1 MTTSGL
7 VVGGFVYVLIAQIRG
22 IRSMDP
28 RWEQFARTLSTHLF
42 RIAVLAAG
50 LSGCLLWLVFVSVH
64 PAAAAE
70 LLKIFEI
77 PAYIGWL
84 LLLASTISL
93 FIYINTWSRWRE
105 NISLHLLAGS
115 IAAAGLWL
123 AMAVP
128 ISAGAFSLTPHFWL
142 NTFSTRD
149 AVFNP
154 SFAPT
159 YLVWSSWSLAMA
171 GGAGMLWAINQRDDI
186 WRAVLIEWLGKWAA
200 AASLACA
207 ASMMWWIFILFFEGL
222 PVITLAGGIAAAA
235 VGLGLILIFWAGRR
249 PKSFGKLPVAIVA
262 AALLIQAGGIQ
273 SIRSTSPG
281 PFLIQGHMFRNGILI
296 SDIGKLAAS
305 GLWKPAPWRADD
317 SPPDKLALGA
327 FSFRAQCFLC
337 HSGWTNK
344 RGMPSLSGI
353 KYLGDAYRFLGEL
366 PARHPALP
374 VLAGSEREKL
384 ALAHYI
390 EARLAESGAALA
402 VRAPEP
408 PPAPV
413 KVKKPALVAPQKD
426 DPKQQAAPSS
436 GKRSEEEKPA
446 PAEPAPA
453 SEVEKSASPTE
464 AAEPEKSGPKPPAQG
479 ESPPAEAAS
488 DGTRKA
494 PPSSAETAPGASAP
508 EPVKASPTPDVED
521 AAKPAG
527 TPAPVAEKAPEEAG
541 PAPAQ
546 KEESKPAEVL
556 HPKTHEPPAEVK
568 GRNPNAAGEKK

>member
-7 VVGGFVYVLIAQIRG
+7 AAGGFVYVLIAQIRG

-28 RWEQFARTLSTHLF
+28 RWEQFARTFSTHLF
-42 RIAVLAAG
+42 RIVVLGAG

-64 PAAAAE
+64 PAASAE
-70 LLKIFEI
+70 LLRIFEI

-105 NISLHLLAGS
+105 NIPLHLLAGS
-115 IAAAGLWL
+115 LAAAGLWL
-123 AMAVP
+123 ALAVP

-171 GGAGMLWAINQRDDI
+171 GGAGMLWAINQRDDM

-200 AASLACA
+200 AASFACA

-222 PVITLAGGIAAAA
+222 PVITLAGGIAALA
-235 VGLGLILIFWAGRR
+235 VCLGLVLIFWAVRR
-249 PKSFGKLPVAIVA
+249 PKSFGTLPVAIAA

-273 SIRSTSPG
+273 SIRSASPG
-281 PFLIQGHMFRNGILI
+281 PFLIQGHMFRNGILV

-305 GLWKPAPWRADD
+305 GLWRPAPWRTGD

-327 FSFRAQCFLC
+327 FSFRAQCFIC
-337 HSGWTNK
+337 HASWTDK
-344 RGMPSLSGI
+344 GGVPPLSEI
-353 KYLGDAYRFLGEL
+353 KYLGDANVFLDEL
-366 PARHPALP
+366 PTRHQALP
-374 VLAGSEREKL
+374 VFAGSEREKG

-390 EARLAESGAALA
+390 ETRLAESGAPLA
-402 VRAPEP
+402 VRPPEP

-413 KVKKPALVAPQKD
+413 KVKKPSPKPQPAAVKK
-426 DPKQQAAPSS
+426 PAMAAPPS
-436 GKRSEEEKPA
+436 GKRSGEEKPA

-453 SEVEKSASPTE
+453 GEVKKSASPAE
-464 AAEPEKSGPKPPAQG
+464 AAKPEESGTKTPAQG

-488 DGTRKA
+488 DEKKT
-494 PPSSAETAPGASAP
+494 PPSAGEAAPGASAP
-508 EPVKASPTPDVED
+508 EPVKASPAPAVED
-521 AAKPAG
+521 AAKPAE
-527 TPAPVAEKAPEEAG
+527 TPAPKAEKAQEAAESV
-541 PAPAQ
+541 PVRSE
-546 KEESKPAEVL
+546 KSKPAEVL
-556 HPKTHEPPAEVK
+556 PPKAQEPPTEVK
-568 GRNPNAAGEKK
+568 ERNPNAAGEKK